1 MWTLCQV
8 SLGKV
13 HAAVQ
18 VFPSLFRTVLCLQM
32 VGAVLKESFDVEVQS
47 WLCSSRNAS
56 FLLFYNLEETLC
68 GDGLWPPQL

>member
-18 VFPSLFRTVLCLQM
+18 VFPSLFRAVLCLQM

-47 WLCSSRNAS
+47 CLCSSHFMWNSCPSTGFKRN
-56 FLLFYNLEETLC
+56 
-68 GDGLWPPQL
+68 Q